1 MQTPTIYKSEI
12 LMRLWNNKT
21 EVLNQCYSYDF
32 HLGRIWFRGDISFEG
47 DISPVP
53 GYFEGDIGYGGPSAL
68 RF

>member
-1 MQTPTIYKSEI
+1 MSVPNLRTSPRGLAYGKE
-12 LMRLWNNKT
+12 
-21 EVLNQCYSYDF
+21 QCYSYDF